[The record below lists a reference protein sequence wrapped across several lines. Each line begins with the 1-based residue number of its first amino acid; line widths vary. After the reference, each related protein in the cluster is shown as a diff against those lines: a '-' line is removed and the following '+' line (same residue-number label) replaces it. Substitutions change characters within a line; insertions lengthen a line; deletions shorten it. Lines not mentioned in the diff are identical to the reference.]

1 MNTTLASNHFSGL
14 KNALHRNAPHV
25 RHFLK
30 LAFIQGPKRLLTS
43 RISGKCA
50 AVMVALC
57 SPALLFFTLITIPTI
72 IFQSP
77 DQNAYFHFARVVE
90 HDPSRW
96 ALLALA
102 GFCTLMAMAVPA
114 TMPEPKE
121 SDFFF

>member
-1 MNTTLASNHFSGL
+1 MNTTLAANQFRGL
-14 KNALHRNAPHV
+14 KSALHRSAPHV
-25 RHFLK
+25 RRFLK
-30 LAFIQGPKRLLTS
+30 LTFIQGPTQLLTS

-57 SPALLFFTLITIPTI
+57 SPALLFSALITIPTL

-96 ALLALA
+96 ALLVLA
-102 GFCTLMAMAVPA
+102 AVCTLMALAVPA